1 MLGFRFQNNT
11 VVIFGKDTELQTG
24 TEVAKYA
31 TKILLCSYDEPV
43 LEAVVGRVKMSLIKA
58 NIEFVELMGIQP
70 NPKEDRIRDGI
81 ELARVEKVEFILAVG
96 GGSVI
101 DTAKAI
107 AAGVKY
113 SGDFWDLFKYRI
125 PVKDALP
132 VGVVSTH
139 SASGSETSTTSVV
152 TNRETENKLSIYH
165 SCLRPKFAILNPEL
179 THTLSKYQ
187 TFCGVV
193 DLMSHV
199 MERYF
204 SSTTYTDLSDHL
216 LEAILRTAIKN
227 GRILLETPDNPNAR
241 AEIMWAAALSH
252 NDLLGCGR
260 EPDWVSHMIGAEL
273 SAIYDSVHGATLS
286 VITPH
291 WARHVYKHNIGRFVQ
306 FATRVFNIDND
317 IDNPERTAIRGVDAL
332 ESLFREL
339 GMPTT
344 LHEID
349 ITSDERF
356 TEMAEK
362 VVRNGPVGSIKPITS
377 DDCMQILR
385 ASI

>member
-11 VVIFGKDTELQTG
+11 EIIFGKDTELQTG

-31 TKILLCSYDEPV
+31 KKILLCSYGEPA
-43 LEAVVGRVKMSLIKA
+43 LEAIVGRVKMSLTDA
-58 NIEFVELMGIQP
+58 GVEFVDLMGIKP
-70 NPKEDRIRDGI
+70 NPKEDRVREGI
-81 ELARVEKVEFILAVG
+81 ELVRAEKLEFILAVG

-113 SGDFWDLFKYRI
+113 DGDFWDLFEDRI
-125 PVKDALP
+125 PIIEALP
-132 VGVVSTH
+132 TGVVSTH
-139 SASGSETSTTSVV
+139 SATGSETSSASVV
-152 TNRETENKLSIYH
+152 TNKETGYKLTIYDN
-165 SCLRPKFAILNPEL
+165 CLRPQFAILNPKL
-179 THTLSKYQ
+179 THTLSEFQ

-204 SSTTYTDLSDHL
+204 SATTHTDLSDHL
-216 LEAILRTAIKN
+216 LEAILRTAIQN
-227 GRILLETPDNPNAR
+227 GRILVDTPDDPHAR

-252 NDLLGCGR
+252 NDLVGCGR
-260 EPDWVSHMIGAEL
+260 EADWVSHMIGAEL

-291 WARHVYKHNIGRFVQ
+291 WARYVYRHNIDRFVH
-306 FATRVFNIDND
+306 FATRVFNVEHD
-317 IDNPERTAIRGVDAL
+317 IDKPERTANRGIDAL
-332 ESLFREL
+332 ESFFREL

-344 LHEID
+344 LPEID

-356 TEMAEK
+356 AEMAQK
-362 VVRNGPVGSIKPITS
+362 VVRNGPVGSIKPINAN
-377 DDCMQILR
+377 DCKQILR
-385 ASI
+385 VSL